1 MKLKSLKWQALVFLS
16 IVSILAGGCTSQATL
31 PAKLE
36 ATKSV
41 LSLGEHINIECII
54 SNVTANFTGNSTGNF
69 TYAWSNDGGSLQGE
83 GQAIDWVA
91 PESPGTYTITTEVTG
106 DNGRRGTASITI
118 TVTDNH
124 APVIQDSV
132 VTADHKY
139 LKKRADD
146 YLAGKDQA
154 YNISCQAEDAD
165 NDDSDYIWSCDKGK
179 ISGTGAQV
187 TWKSPNIDG
196 KVNITVTVSDSRNG
210 TATQELLFSVVACS
224 ACTFK

>member
-1 MKLKSLKWQALVFLS
+1 VKLKSLKWQALVFLS

-54 SNVTANFTGNSTGNF
+54 SNVTGNFTGNF
-69 TYAWSNDGGSLQGE
+69 TCEWSNDDAVIQGE

-91 PESPGTYTITTEVTG
+91 PDSPGTYTIRAEVTG
-106 DNGRRGTASITI
+106 DNGERGTASITI

-124 APVIQDSV
+124 APVIQDLV
-132 VTADHKY
+132 ITADHKY
-139 LKKRADD
+139 LKERKAD
-146 YLAGKDQA
+146 YLVGKAEA
-154 YNISCQAEDAD
+154 YNLSCQAEDED
-165 NDDSDYIWSCDKGK
+165 NDDLEYLWSCDKGK

-187 TWKSPNIDG
+187 TWKAPNVDG
-196 KVNITVTVSDSRNG
+196 KAHITVTVSDSSNG
-210 TATQELLFSVVACS
+210 VATQELPFSVVACS

>member
-1 MKLKSLKWQALVFLS
+1 VKWQALIFLG
-16 IVSILAGGCTSQATL
+16 IMSILAGGCAGQAPL
-31 PAKLE
+31 PAELE
-36 ATKSV
+36 ASKSA
-41 LSLGEHINIECII
+41 LSLGEHTKIECIV
-54 SNVTANFTGNSTGNF
+54 SNATGNFTGNFS
-69 TYAWSNDGGSLQGE
+69 YAWSNDGGSIQGE

-91 PESPGTYTITTEVTG
+91 PDIPGTYTIKAEVAG
-106 DNGRRGTASITI
+106 DDGKRGTASITI

-124 APVIQDSV
+124 VPVIQDLV

-139 LKKRADD
+139 LKKRKDD

-154 YNISCQAEDAD
+154 YNISCQAEDED
-165 NDDSDYIWSCDKGK
+165 NDDLSYIWSCDKGK

-187 TWKSPNIDG
+187 TWKSPNVDG
-196 KVNITVTVSDSRNG
+196 KLNITVTVSDSRNG

>member
-54 SNVTANFTGNSTGNF
+54 SNVTGNF

-106 DNGRRGTASITI
+106 DNGEMGTASITI

-124 APVIQDSV
+124 APLIQDSV
-132 VTADHKY
+132 VPADHKY
-139 LKKRADD
+139 LKERKND
-146 YLAGKDQA
+146 YLVGKDQT
-154 YNISCQAEDAD
+154 YNISCQAEDED
-165 NDDSDYIWSCDKGK
+165 NDDLDYIWSCDKGK